1 MPLLARRAAGAFAA
15 LRVLGG
21 RAVRASGAVVFAY
34 HDVDDDP
41 TNATTYLATPDRLRA
56 QLLSVISWG
65 LRFVD
70 LGDLCDRHARDESL
84 DGLAAIS
91 FDDGLHGVYR
101 HALPILRELDI
112 PATVFVVADSGS
124 CAQPWPG
131 SRAMTDQ
138 EVRAL
143 ADNGVTIGSHTMSH
157 VSLPGLD
164 TVALRYELADSRA
177 RLEDLVQQS
186 VDLLAYPYGHH
197 DPRVRAETRES
208 GYRAACTFL
217 NGRFTS
223 RVDAFRIPR
232 LTMNEQSRARLA
244 YHVSRPAASW
254 PDHQLDVVLDR
265 DDPGPGGVLAAVTT
279 RRRRVSS
286 R

>member
-1 MPLLARRAAGAFAA
+1 MPLPPRRAAGAFAA

-21 RAVRASGAVVFAY
+21 GPVRASGAVVFAY
-34 HDVDDDP
+34 HDIDDDP
-41 TNATTYLATPDRLRA
+41 ANATTYLATPDRLRA

-65 LRFVD
+65 IRFVE
-70 LGDLCDRHARDESL
+70 LGELCDRHARDESL

-101 HALPILRELDI
+101 HALPILRELDV
-112 PATVFVVADSGS
+112 PATVFVVADPGA

-143 ADNGVTIGSHTMSH
+143 ADNRVTIGSHTMSH
-157 VSLPGLD
+157 ASLPGLD
-164 TVALRYELADSRA
+164 TVALRHELADSRA
-177 RLEDLVQQS
+177 RLEDLAQRPVN
-186 VDLLAYPYGHH
+186 LLAYPYGHH
-197 DPRVRAETRES
+197 DPRVRAETRAS

-217 NGRFTS
+217 NGRFTA
-223 RVDAFRIPR
+223 RVDQYRIPR
-232 LTMNEQSRARLA
+232 LTMNEQNRGRLA

-254 PDHQLDVVLDR
+254 PDHQVDIVLDR
-265 DDPGPGGVLAAVTT
+265 DDPSPGEAPRPATMRG
-279 RRRRVSS
+279 RRVSPP
-286 R
+286 